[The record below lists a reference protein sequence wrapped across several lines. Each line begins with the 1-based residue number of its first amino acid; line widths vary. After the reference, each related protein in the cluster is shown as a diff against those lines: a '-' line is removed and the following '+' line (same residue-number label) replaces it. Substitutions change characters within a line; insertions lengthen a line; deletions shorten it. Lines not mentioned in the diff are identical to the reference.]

1 MQIGP
6 AAKCWLLVPDSSV
19 FPSPAISPWEKARRL
34 WLRAPF
40 RHMTALVLALYVI
53 KEEFPFSNFPMY
65 SNFDTEADVIF
76 VTDQAGQ
83 PVPMSKVF
91 RTGSAATKKTYK
103 AELSELCNPK
113 GRDTN
118 DSTLEE
124 RQQAGAKVLGSLKK
138 KIKPGSLPKE
148 TTGLRFYRRTFVL
161 EGSRLADREP
171 ERLAEV
177 GL

>member
-1 MQIGP
+1 MSAFP
-6 AAKCWLLVPDSSV
+6 DRLSLLWSKLR
-19 FPSPAISPWEKARRL
+19 PW
-34 WLRAPF
+34 WLRLPF
-40 RHMTALVLALYVI
+40 RHMTALVLALYII
-53 KEEFPFSNFPMY
+53 KEQFPFSNFPMY

-76 VTDQAGQ
+76 VADQSDQ

-103 AELSELCNPK
+103 AELSDICNPK

-118 DSTLEE
+118 DATLEE

-138 KIKPGSLPKE
+138 KIKPGVLAQS
-148 TTGLRFYRRTFVL
+148 TTALRLYRRTFVL
-161 EGSRLADREP
+161 EGNRLSDRAP

-177 GL
+177 SL